1 MVHLLKNTL
10 KQVSRFFSLAGL
22 LVVGAQVP
30 SYAQQPAA
38 TPAEGEA
45 WVLPNAPAAQVYKDD
60 YYLGNPDAKIVVIEY
75 ASLTCPHCANF
86 NTNIFPSLKKDF
98 IDTGKILYVYRDFP
112 LDQYAYQA
120 ALIAQCAPRERYFG
134 IIDQLYGNQKAWVTA
149 ENPAT
154 ALESFAKTVGLN
166 AEQLQQC
173 YNNQTLIDRVIRL
186 YNEAVNVY
194 QIQSTPSIIVNG
206 QLQKNIRGYEDLQKY
221 LNSLTN

>member
-1 MVHLLKNTL
+1 MVHVLNSTL
-10 KQVSRFFSLAGL
+10 KQFRRLFILAGL
-22 LVVGAQVP
+22 LLVGTQIP
-30 SYAQQPAA
+30 SYAQQPATTA
-38 TPAEGEA
+38 AEGEA
-45 WVLPNAPAAQVYKDD
+45 WVLPNAPTAKVYKDD

-86 NTNIFPSLKKDF
+86 HTTIFPSLKKDF

-134 IIDQLYGNQKAWVTA
+134 IIEQLYSNQKAWITA

-154 ALESFAKTVGLN
+154 ALEGFAKTVGLT

-186 YNEAVNVY
+186 YKEAVNSY

-206 QLQKNIRGYEDLQKY
+206 QLQKNIRGYEDLQKH
-221 LNSLTN
+221 LNSLPN